1 MTISIDRPLERVKSR
16 DALIPQDH
24 PVAVVT
30 VVLADQCALIH
41 MALRALFAANC
52 QYSVVGAA
60 ETAAAAEQLVSRMR
74 PAMLICDVDLA
85 GEAGLDLSWWTAQ
98 VSAATRVAFLTSRD
112 EPRLADSVLMAGAAG
127 YLLKDTA
134 PELIAAS
141 LDRVAAGEVV
151 IDTRL
156 GTSRAASLPV
166 AALLGGD
173 FSRREGEVLTQLA
186 RGLDNKSIAGQ
197 LCISEET
204 VKSHVKAIF
213 RKLGARDRA
222 HAVALALGAA
232 QPALP
237 SARPPVMAP
246 PLARV
251 LSRR

>member
-1 MTISIDRPLERVKSR
+1 MTISTDRPLERVKFR
-16 DALIPQDH
+16 DALIPLDH
-24 PVAVVT
+24 PIAVVT
-30 VVLADQCALIH
+30 VVLADQCVLMH

-52 QYSVVGAA
+52 QYSVVAAA
-60 ETAAAAEQLVSRMR
+60 ETASAAEQLVSRVR
-74 PAMLICDVDLA
+74 PAMLICDVDLV
-85 GEAGLDLSWWTAQ
+85 GEAGLDLSWWTAR
-98 VSAATRVAFLTSRD
+98 VSAATRVVFLTSRD
-112 EPRLADSVLMAGAAG
+112 EPRLAESAITAGAAG
-127 YLLKDTA
+127 YLLKNTA

-166 AALLGGD
+166 AALLGGA

-204 VKSHVKAIF
+204 VKSHMKAIF

-232 QPALP
+232 QPALLP
-237 SARPPVMAP
+237 ARPLVTAAT
-246 PLARV
+246 LART